1 MLAFD
6 IHFGHVDVS
15 FDHRHIRVTED
26 ETEGKRITTVQE
38 VENCPGMSEKVR
50 PDSLMLQ
57 TGIPR
62 IFLQAFSPSVGFDRG
77 AVVVKKE
84 LIPAKIIGFCDIFQK
99 KLFRFV
105 RNGDGSTTFYFRIL
119 GIKPDRSA
127 PYI

>member
-62 IFLQAFSPSVGFDRG
+62 IFLQAFSPSVGFNWG
-77 AVVVKKE
+77 AVIIEKE
-84 LIPAKIIGFCDIFQK
+84 LIPSKVIGFSDIFPEK
-99 KLFRFV
+99 FFRFV
-105 RNGDGSTTFYFRIL
+105 RYRDGSTAFYFRIL
-119 GIKPDRSA
+119 GIKPDRSTSHV
-127 PYI
+127 